1 MKHFAIF
8 AAAAKS
14 LQQDLGVFN
23 YRKYVLESFRMVY
36 TVFSAVI
43 SVMSKKEMI
52 SAHKTL

>member
-14 LQQDLGVFN
+14 LQQYLGVFN